1 MRSVLAT
8 VCWLWSV
15 VAASCH
21 VGPGTRLDASA
32 ESTKPGLMLVP
43 DEVRDDAGATADRNR
58 TDAAGAVER
67 MLVQRGQ
74 LRLEVARPAEA
85 LREFVARVA
94 ECGGFLQSQQGNT
107 VVVRVPAPR
116 FDELYAA
123 GKAMGR
129 VLAESREASD
139 VTEEFLDLGIRI
151 DNARK
156 ARDRL
161 LAVLAQAQRVEDILK
176 IEAELRRLTEEIERM
191 EGRRKFLADQ
201 VAMATLQV
209 GFVAPTEPPPSQRR
223 RAKSRFPWLD
233 RVGPEAVMGGF

>member
-1 MRSVLAT
+1 MRTVLAT
-8 VCWLWSV
+8 LCWLWWV

-21 VGPGTRLDASA
+21 AGPGASVDASA
-32 ESTKPGLMLVP
+32 GSTKPGLMLVP
-43 DEVRDDAGATADRNR
+43 DEARDEPGATADHDR
-58 TDAAGAVER
+58 TGAAGVAER
-67 MLVQRGQ
+67 MLIQRGQ

-85 LREFVARVA
+85 LREFVARVG
-94 ECGGFLQSQQGNT
+94 ECGGFLQSQQGST

-116 FDELYAA
+116 FDELFAA
-123 GKAMGR
+123 GRAMGR

-161 LAVLAQAQRVEDILK
+161 LALLARAERVEDVLK

-191 EGRRKFLADQ
+191 EGRSRFLADQ

-209 GFVAPTEPPPSQRR
+209 AFVAPTEPPPSQRR
-223 RAKSRFPWLD
+223 AGKSRFPWLD